1 MNEETSRRTAVVT
14 GGGGAIG
21 RAIAIALARPS
32 GGGGA
37 RPGRGHDI
45 ALWDLDGRALDASRS
60 AVREAAPGEA
70 APGEAA
76 PDVLVST
83 HALDLTDDAAV
94 AAAAEAT
101 VERHGGIDV
110 LVNCAGVF
118 YLTPIDDLDM
128 AAWDRMLAINLRA
141 PVTCIRACLASLAE
155 AGAERGAGAIVNVS
169 SISAVVA
176 RQANLAYSASKAA
189 LVRVTRDLA
198 LDLADR
204 GIRVNAITPGSTDTP
219 MIRSYDDPDAMREAM
234 LRGSLDKYRIG
245 IPLGRLATPEDHAA
259 AVAFLVSDSARHVTG
274 QNLVIDGGQ
283 TLA

>member
-1 MNEETSRRTAVVT
+1 MSETTLRRAAVVT
-14 GGGGAIG
+14 GGGGFIG
-21 RAIAIALARPS
+21 RAIAIALA
-32 GGGGA
+32 A
-37 RPGRGHDI
+37 DGHDI
-45 ALWDLDGRALDASRS
+45 ALWDLDDGALDASR
-60 AVREAAPGEA
+60 AAIVGAHPGTS
-70 APGEAA
+70 
-76 PDVLVST
+76 VST
-83 HALDLTDDAAV
+83 HAFDLTDDGAV
-94 AAAAEAT
+94 AAAAESTAGH
-101 VERHGGIDV
+101 HGGIDV

-141 PVTCIRACLASLAE
+141 PVACIRACLPSMVA
-155 AGAERGAGAIVNVS
+155 RGAGAIVNIS

-189 LVRVTRDLA
+189 LLRVTRDLA
-198 LDLADR
+198 LDLAEH

-219 MIRSYDDPDAMREAM
+219 MIRNYDDPDAMREAM
-234 LRGSLDKYRIG
+234 LRGSLEKYRIG

-259 AVAFLVSDSARHVTG
+259 AVAFLVSDAARHMTG

>member
-1 MNEETSRRTAVVT
+1 MNEETPRRTAVVT

-21 RAIAIALARPS
+21 RAIAGALARP
-32 GGGGA
+32 GGGP
-37 RPGRGHDI
+37 RPGQGRGHDV
-45 ALWDLDGRALDASRS
+45 ALWDLDGRALDAARS
-60 AVREAAPGEA
+60 AVREAAPDA
-70 APGEAA
+70 
-76 PDVLVST
+76 LVST
-83 HALDLTDDAAV
+83 CALDLTDDAAV
-94 AAAAEAT
+94 AAAAKAT

-141 PVTCIRACLASLAE
+141 PVACIRACLTPLAE
-155 AGAERGAGAIVNVS
+155 AGAERGAGAVVNVS

-198 LDLADR
+198 LDLAGR

-234 LRGSLDKYRIG
+234 LRGSLEKYRIG

-259 AVAFLVSDSARHVTG
+259 AVAFLVSDAARHVTG

>member
-1 MNEETSRRTAVVT
+1 MSEETPRRVAVVT
-14 GGGGAIG
+14 GGGGVIG
-21 RAIAIALARPS
+21 RAIANALA
-32 GGGGA
+32 GD
-37 RPGRGHDI
+37 GHDV
-45 ALWDLDGRALDASRS
+45 ALWDLDGSALDASR
-60 AVREAAPGEA
+60 AAIVAAHPGA
-70 APGEAA
+70 G
-76 PDVLVST
+76 VST
-83 HALDLTDDAAV
+83 HALDLTGDGAV
-94 AAAAEAT
+94 EAAAGAT
-101 VERHGGIDV
+101 ASRHGGIDV

-141 PVTCIRACLASLAE
+141 PVVCIRACLPSMV
-155 AGAERGAGAIVNVS
+155 ERGGGSIVNIA

-189 LVRVTRDLA
+189 LVRVTRDLG
-198 LDLADR
+198 LDLAEH

-219 MIRSYDDPDAMREAM
+219 MIRNYDDPDAMREAM
-234 LRGSLDKYRIG
+234 LRGSLEKYRIG

-259 AVAFLVSDSARHVTG
+259 AVAFLVSDAACHMTG

>member
-1 MNEETSRRTAVVT
+1 MSEETPRRTAIVT
-14 GGGGAIG
+14 GGGGHIG
-21 RAIAIALARPS
+21 RAIAITLA
-32 GGGGA
+32 GD
-37 RPGRGHDI
+37 GHDI
-45 ALWDLDGRALDASRS
+45 ALWDLDGDALDASRG
-60 AVREAAPGEA
+60 AIVGTH
-70 APGEAA
+70 
-76 PDVLVST
+76 PDTMVST
-83 HALDLTDDAAV
+83 HAFDLTDDGAV
-94 AAAAEAT
+94 NGAAATT
-101 VERHGGIDV
+101 VARHDGIDV

-128 AAWDRMLAINLRA
+128 AAWDRMLGINLRA
-141 PVTCIRACLASLAE
+141 PVVCIGACLPSMV
-155 AGAERGAGAIVNVS
+155 ERGGGAIVNIA

-189 LVRVTRDLA
+189 LVRVTQDLA

-219 MIRSYDDPDAMREAM
+219 MIRNYDDPDAMREAM
-234 LRGSLDKYRIG
+234 LRGSLEKYRIG

-259 AVAFLVSDSARHVTG
+259 AVAFLVSDASRHMTG

>member
-1 MNEETSRRTAVVT
+1 MNETTSRRTAVVT

-21 RAIAIALARPS
+21 RAIAIALA
-32 GGGGA
+32 GH
-37 RPGRGHDI
+37 GHDL
-45 ALWDLDGRALDASRS
+45 ALWDLDGAALDASGA
-60 AVREAAPGEA
+60 AVGDTHPGS
-70 APGEAA
+70 
-76 PDVLVST
+76 LVST
-83 HALDLTDDAAV
+83 HVLDLTDDEAIG
-94 AAAAEAT
+94 AAAEAT

-118 YLTPIDDLDM
+118 YLTPIDDLDLT
-128 AAWDRMLAINLRA
+128 AWDRMLAINLRA
-141 PVTCIRACLASLAE
+141 PVSCIRACLPSLV
-155 AGAERGAGAIVNVS
+155 ERGGGAIVNVS

-198 LDLADR
+198 LDLAR
-204 GIRVNAITPGSTDTP
+204 HRIRVNAITPGSTDTP
-219 MIRSYDDPDAMREAM
+219 MIRNYDDPDAMREAM
-234 LRGSLDKYRIG
+234 LRGSLEKYRIG

-259 AVAFLVSDSARHVTG
+259 AVAFLVSGDARHITG

>member
-1 MNEETSRRTAVVT
+1 MSEETPRRSAVVT

-21 RAIAIALARPS
+21 RAIAIALA
-32 GGGGA
+32 GGGH
-37 RPGRGHDI
+37 RRHPDPGHGPDHDV
-45 ALWDLDGRALDASRS
+45 ALWDLDARALDASRA
-60 AVREAAPGEA
+60 AVGEA
-70 APGEAA
+70 APGA
-76 PDVLVST
+76 LVST
-83 HALDLTDDAAV
+83 HAFDLTDDSAV

-101 VERHGGIDV
+101 VGRHGGIDV

-118 YLTPIDDLDM
+118 HLTPVDGLDL

-141 PVTCIRACLASLAE
+141 PVACIRACLAPL
-155 AGAERGAGAIVNVS
+155 AERGAGAIVNVS

-189 LVRVTRDLA
+189 LLRVTRDLA
-198 LDLADR
+198 LDLAGR

-219 MIRSYDDPDAMREAM
+219 MIRSYEDPDAMREAM
-234 LRGSLDKYRIG
+234 LRGSLEKYRIG

-259 AVAFLVSDSARHVTG
+259 AVAFLVSDAARHVTG

>member
-1 MNEETSRRTAVVT
+1 MNEETPRRTAVVT

-21 RAIAIALARPS
+21 RAIAIALA
-32 GGGGA
+32 A
-37 RPGRGHDI
+37 RPGGGPRPGHGHDV
-45 ALWDLDGRALDASRS
+45 ALWDLDGRALDAARS
-60 AVREAAPGEA
+60 AIREAAPEA
-70 APGEAA
+70 
-76 PDVLVST
+76 LVSAC
-83 HALDLTDDAAV
+83 ALDLTDDAAV
-94 AAAAEAT
+94 AAAAKAT

-118 YLTPIDDLDM
+118 YLTPVDDLDM

-141 PVTCIRACLASLAE
+141 PVACIRACLAPLAE
-155 AGAERGAGAIVNVS
+155 AGAERGAAAIVNVS

-198 LDLADR
+198 LDLAGR

-234 LRGSLDKYRIG
+234 LRGSLEKYRIG

-259 AVAFLVSDSARHVTG
+259 AVAFLVSDAARHVTG

>member
-1 MNEETSRRTAVVT
+1 MSEQKQWRTAVVT

-21 RAIAIALARPS
+21 RAIALALAEQGRP
-32 GGGGA
+32 
-37 RPGRGHDI
+37 I
-45 ALWDLDGRALDASRS
+45 ALWDLDQGSLFANRAEIIDA
-60 AVREAAPGEA
+60 V
-70 APGEAA
+70 
-76 PDVLVST
+76 PDVVVTT

-94 AAAAEAT
+94 DEAVAAT
-101 VERHGGIDV
+101 VAQHDGIDV

-141 PVTCIRACLASLAE
+141 AVSCVRACLPSMVE
-155 AGAERGAGAIVNVS
+155 NGSGAIVNIA

-189 LVRVTRDLA
+189 LVRVTQDLG
-198 LDLADR
+198 LDLAEH

-219 MIRSYDDPDAMREAM
+219 MIRNYDDPDAMREAM
-234 LRGSLDKYRIG
+234 LRGSLEKYRIG
-245 IPLGRLATPEDHAA
+245 IPLGRLALPEDHAA
-259 AVAFLVSDSARHVTG
+259 AVAFLVSDAARHMTG

>member
-1 MNEETSRRTAVVT
+1 MAVDAGAATAT
-14 GGGGAIG
+14 
-21 RAIAIALARPS
+21 
-32 GGGGA
+32 
-37 RPGRGHDI
+37 
-45 ALWDLDGRALDASRS
+45 
-60 AVREAAPGEA
+60 
-70 APGEAA
+70 
-76 PDVLVST
+76 
-83 HALDLTDDAAV
+83 
-94 AAAAEAT
+94 AT
-101 VERHGGIDV
+101 RHHGGIDV

-141 PVTCIRACLASLAE
+141 PVVCIRACLPSMV
-155 AGAERGAGAIVNVS
+155 ERGGGGIVNIA

-189 LVRVTRDLA
+189 LVRVTQDLG
-198 LDLADR
+198 LDLAEH

-219 MIRSYDDPDAMREAM
+219 MIRNYDDPDAMREAM
-234 LRGSLDKYRIG
+234 LRGSLEKYRIG

-259 AVAFLVSDSARHVTG
+259 AAAFLVSDAARHMTG

>member
-1 MNEETSRRTAVVT
+1 MSEETSRRAAVVT
-14 GGGGAIG
+14 GGGGFIG
-21 RAIAIALARPS
+21 RAIALALA
-32 GGGGA
+32 GGG
-37 RPGRGHDI
+37 HDL
-45 ALWDLDGRALDASRS
+45 ALWDLDEDALDASRAAIS
-60 AVREAAPGEA
+60 EAH
-70 APGEAA
+70 
-76 PDVLVST
+76 PDVVVST
-83 HALDLTDDAAV
+83 RVLDLTDDEAIAAT
-94 AAAAEAT
+94 AAATAG
-101 VERHGGIDV
+101 RHGGIDV

-141 PVTCIRACLASLAE
+141 PVACIRACLPSMV
-155 AGAERGAGAIVNVS
+155 ERGGGAIVNIA

-189 LVRVTRDLA
+189 LVRVTRDLG
-198 LDLADR
+198 LDLAEH

-219 MIRSYDDPDAMREAM
+219 MIRNYDDPDAMREAM
-234 LRGSLDKYRIG
+234 LRGSLEKYRIG

-259 AVAFLVSDSARHVTG
+259 AVAFLVSDAARHMTG

>member
-1 MNEETSRRTAVVT
+1 MSETTLRRAAVVT
-14 GGGGAIG
+14 GGGGVIG
-21 RAIAIALARPS
+21 RAIAIALA
-32 GGGGA
+32 A
-37 RPGRGHDI
+37 DGHDI
-45 ALWDLDGRALDASRS
+45 ALWDLDDGALDASR
-60 AVREAAPGEA
+60 AAIVDAHPGA
-70 APGEAA
+70 I
-76 PDVLVST
+76 VST
-83 HALDLTDDAAV
+83 HAFDLTDDEAV
-94 AAAAEAT
+94 AAAAESTT
-101 VERHGGIDV
+101 VAPTAAIDV

-141 PVTCIRACLASLAE
+141 PVACIRACLPSMVA
-155 AGAERGAGAIVNVS
+155 RGAGAIVNIS

-189 LVRVTRDLA
+189 LLRVTRDLA
-198 LDLADR
+198 LDLAEH

-219 MIRSYDDPDAMREAM
+219 MIRNYDDPDAMREAM
-234 LRGSLDKYRIG
+234 LRGSLEKYRIG

-259 AVAFLVSDSARHVTG
+259 AVAFLVSDAARHMTG

>member
-1 MNEETSRRTAVVT
+1 MSEEKVRRTAVVT
-14 GGGGAIG
+14 GGGGVIG
-21 RAIAIALARPS
+21 RAIAIALADD
-32 GGGGA
+32 
-37 RPGRGHDI
+37 GHDV
-45 ALWDLDGRALDASRS
+45 ALWDLDDGALDASRAS
-60 AVREAAPGEA
+60 ISEAHADAVA
-70 APGEAA
+70 
-76 PDVLVST
+76 ST
-83 HALDLTDDAAV
+83 HALDLTDDGAV
-94 AAAAEAT
+94 EAAAAAT
-101 VERHGGIDV
+101 AERHGGIDV

-141 PVTCIRACLASLAE
+141 PVVCIRTCLPSMV
-155 AGAERGAGAIVNVS
+155 ERGGGAIVNIA

-189 LVRVTRDLA
+189 LVRVTRDLG
-198 LDLADR
+198 LDLAEH

-219 MIRSYDDPDAMREAM
+219 MIRNYDDPDAMREAM
-234 LRGSLDKYRIG
+234 LRGSLEKYRIG

-259 AVAFLVSDSARHVTG
+259 AVAFLVSDAARHMTG

>member
-1 MNEETSRRTAVVT
+1 MSEETLRRTAVVT
-14 GGGGAIG
+14 GGGGSIG
-21 RAIAIALARPS
+21 RAIAIALA
-32 GGGGA
+32 
-37 RPGRGHDI
+37 GRGHDI
-45 ALWDLDGRALDASRS
+45 ALWDLDGGALDASR
-60 AVREAAPGEA
+60 AAIEEAGAST
-70 APGEAA
+70 
-76 PDVLVST
+76 LVST
-83 HALDLTDDAAV
+83 HVLDLTDDAAV
-94 AAAAEAT
+94 AAAAEAAA
-101 VERHGGIDV
+101 ERHGGIDV

-141 PVTCIRACLASLAE
+141 PVACIRACLASLIERGAE
-155 AGAERGAGAIVNVS
+155 GGAERGGGAIVNVS

-198 LDLADR
+198 LDLAEH

-219 MIRSYDDPDAMREAM
+219 MIRNYDDPDAMREAM
-234 LRGSLDKYRIG
+234 LRGSLEKYRIG

-259 AVAFLVSDSARHVTG
+259 AVAFLVSDAARHVTG